1 MTARDISRCAL
12 TTLLALVPRDNE
24 IQVWPIERTTNGP
37 ATLHKTLEHIG
48 RDTITAIL
56 IDAGILTVKN
66 NQLAL
71 KKRDNLIL
79 PSVIMTFL
87 ADDSPIEVDARFT
100 TIKKTRTI
108 FWTIKDRKIV
118 ASGRR
123 RSSFASPD
131 SSLSTFDSFDDSY
144 IKDVLAK
151 YKNLRAAPE
160 HSLSPPSQGLDKDS
174 KPKREVAKT
183 VQKVGKDSS
192 ALISSNNYQPIS
204 KKKFNGMERVRIEKN
219 GEISTLKAVLMECRQ
234 TIENL
239 NEQVR
244 AYDSLHR
251 ENAVLGDKSRHLE
264 NENRKLLESIN
275 TATDAL
281 AALQATIDTTTNT
294 DAEVIGRLILDK
306 MESASHCPMTPK
318 GQSLY
323 MTAMSE
329 VPKASAYA
337 LATSIPCI
345 VAAFLADCG
354 VVDADVVGDIAGKI
368 SKLCPSKWSLQAVWK
383 ALPLIF

>member
-71 KKRDNLIL
+71 KKLDNLIL

-131 SSLSTFDSFDDSY
+131 SSLSTFDSLDDSY

-219 GEISTLKAVLMECRQ
+219 GEISTLKSELMECRQTIENLNEPVRAYDSLRKAELMECRQ

-244 AYDSLHR
+244 AYDSLRR
-251 ENAVLGDKSRHLE
+251 EKVK
-264 NENRKLLESIN
+264 
-275 TATDAL
+275 
-281 AALQATIDTTTNT
+281 
-294 DAEVIGRLILDK
+294 
-306 MESASHCPMTPK
+306 
-318 GQSLY
+318 
-323 MTAMSE
+323 
-329 VPKASAYA
+329 
-337 LATSIPCI
+337 
-345 VAAFLADCG
+345 
-354 VVDADVVGDIAGKI
+354 
-368 SKLCPSKWSLQAVWK
+368 
-383 ALPLIF
+383 